1 MSRLQLEIG
10 MEIWRE
16 LCALYSGERIA
27 ELADITAL
35 DLGPVDSVFVRML
48 DEPDELVG
56 AM

>member
-10 MEIWRE
+10 MQIWSE
-16 LCALYSGERIA
+16 LCALYGDRVA
-27 ELADITAL
+27 ELADITA
-35 DLGPVDSVFVRML
+35 DNQGPKDSVFIRMI